1 MAWVLPPSEFSGELG
16 TAVGGRVVLRRKVK
30 LREQEQQGTRDVKGK
45 QKSKGGGK
53 SRNATGDEKCE
64 VHLLGGSDMTE
75 VLYVEAYAEDHM

>member
-1 MAWVLPPSEFSGELG
+1 MALVLPPSEFSGEPG
-16 TAVGGRVVLRRKVK
+16 TAVGGRVVLRRKITF
-30 LREQEQQGTRDVKGK
+30 REQEQQGTKAGK
-45 QKSKGGGK
+45 RKSKGGGK